1 MGLHRGVWE
10 VYASAVD
17 DVELITDS
25 LKWLSGN
32 KPQIEKKQEK
42 SVFGSIQTILKTSM
56 NSKDARLSLANLSE
70 ESKEKLRKNNEIERR
85 IDEQKNFHIRIKL
98 SDLVMGIV
106 KLSEKEEDVIVKGKF
121 KIEAYPGDDL
131 VSKIKDIIEINRK

>member
-42 SVFGSIQTILKTSM
+42 SVFGSIQTILKSSM

-106 KLSEKEEDVIVKGKF
+106 KLSEKEETK
-121 KIEAYPGDDL
+121 
-131 VSKIKDIIEINRK
+131 SK